1 MGINVGTAIAFLEL
15 DMSNFKNGLSSAG
28 ADLKNFATGG
38 GLQNLSSAMSTTG
51 SELTKSVTLPLAGVG
66 AAAVKTSMDFEA
78 QMSKVAAIS
87 GATGGDLKGLRDQAI
102 KLGADTNFSASE
114 AAEGMELFAS
124 AGFKVNDI
132 MASMGGVL
140 DTAAAGGVSIA
151 QATDVAASSLNGFG
165 LAASAENVNHIGDV
179 LAKLAGDTNAEILDT
194 GEAMKYVAPV
204 SKALGIS
211 FEDTA
216 ASIGLLSNAGI
227 KGSQAG
233 TTLRSALT
241 NLAAPTDSAAALM
254 QRLGLNFFDS
264 EGKMKSMTDI
274 LTELKDKTAG
284 LTQQEKASAM
294 ETLFGKEAMSGML
307 AMVDQGPEKFDEL
320 SKSLRDCDGASKEMA
335 GVMSNNLKGAM
346 NAMEGSLETA
356 AIKIGDVL
364 APMIK
369 SAATWIG
376 DMANKFSALPQP
388 MQELI
393 VKVGLIAAALG
404 PVLIILAKL
413 IESVRTVASVFT
425 GLRSA
430 ATVFTALPG
439 IMNPPVLIILAII
452 GAIAAIV
459 YVVMKNWDTL
469 KEYFGNFFAWL
480 KSIFGGFFEWLKNF
494 FSQWGPTILA
504 IIAPFLGIPLIIWQ
518 HWSKVKEWLQPVFD
532 WLISAFDKVVSFFTN
547 GIDGIKMAFD
557 DFKSWA
563 SGIGENICK
572 GLVSGLEAGW
582 DWVFEKVGN
591 MADKIK
597 SIFTKIL
604 DIHSPSRVFRGYGIN
619 ILEGLVGGIDKEEGS
634 VNAKFGNLANKIK
647 GLGNVV
653 PEFSNISTASLG
665 GSFGLGKSAM
675 SYAGPR
681 SLNID
686 PKIDMHIT
694 LSDTGNKGTAELTN
708 ELKGMTRTSLK
719 NGLVDEFM
727 SDAFRL

>member
-1 MGINVGTAIAFLEL
+1 
-15 DMSNFKNGLSSAG
+15 
-28 ADLKNFATGG
+28 
-38 GLQNLSSAMSTTG
+38 
-51 SELTKSVTLPLAGVG
+51 
-66 AAAVKTSMDFEA
+66 
-78 QMSKVAAIS
+78 
-87 GATGGDLKGLRDQAI
+87 
-102 KLGADTNFSASE
+102 
-114 AAEGMELFAS
+114 
-124 AGFKVNDI
+124 
-132 MASMGGVL
+132 
-140 DTAAAGGVSIA
+140 
-151 QATDVAASSLNGFG
+151 
-165 LAASAENVNHIGDV
+165 
-179 LAKLAGDTNAEILDT
+179 
-194 GEAMKYVAPV
+194 
-204 SKALGIS
+204 
-211 FEDTA
+211 
-216 ASIGLLSNAGI
+216 
-227 KGSQAG
+227 
-233 TTLRSALT
+233 
-241 NLAAPTDSAAALM
+241 
-254 QRLGLNFFDS
+254 
-264 EGKMKSMTDI
+264 
-274 LTELKDKTAG
+274 
-284 LTQQEKASAM
+284 M

>member
-376 DMANKFSALPQP
+376 EMANKFSALPQP

-393 VKVGLIAAALG
+393 VKIGLIAAALG
-404 PVLIILAKL
+404 PILIILAKL

-425 GLRSA
+425 GLKSA

-439 IMNPPVLIILAII
+439 IISSGALPII
-452 GAIAAIV
+452 GILVAIAAAV
-459 YVVMKNWDTL
+459 YVIYSNWDSL
-469 KEYFGNFFAWL
+469 KEYFGNFWSWVKNIFTSFWDWL
-480 KSIFGGFFEWLKNF
+480 QPFLS
-494 FSQWGPTILA
+494 SWGPIVLSIL
-504 IIAPFLGIPLIIWQ
+504 APFLGIPLLIIQ
-518 HWSKVKEWLQPVFD
+518 HWSQVKEVLTNVFGSLMD
-532 WLISAFDKVVSFFTN
+532 GFDGVVKFFSN
-547 GIDGIKMAFD
+547 GLEGLKMAFD
-557 DFKSWA
+557 DFKAWA
-563 SGIGENICK
+563 SGIGQNICE
-572 GLVSGLEAGW
+572 GLVHGLEAGW

-597 SIFTKIL
+597 TIFTKIL

-619 ILEGLVGGIDKEEGS
+619 ILEGLGGGIDHEEGNI
-634 VNAKFGNLANKIK
+634 NAKFSGLANKIK

-653 PEFSNISTASLG
+653 PEFNNLSVAALG
-665 GSFGLGKSAM
+665 GNFDLGKSAIA
-675 SYAGPR
+675 SAGPR
-681 SLNID
+681 SLNFNPEIA
-686 PKIDMHIT
+686 MHIT
-694 LSDTGNKGTAELTN
+694 LSDTGKKGTTELTN
-708 ELKGMTRTSLK
+708 ELKSMTKTALK
-719 NGLVDEFM
+719 NGLVNEFM